1 MANRKA
7 TPEETAA
14 RFGNGLILP
23 GRQRQITNGPSAFD
37 LAAGERYEMEIA
49 ALKEKMDQE
58 SKATPSMPPN
68 ARQLLDE
75 AHAKMMES
83 LEKFKK
89 DNAGKTWEQVGRE
102 YDETLDEAL
111 RICQA
116 GLGNGKNVPQI
127 QAELLDKLKSR

>member
-14 RFGNGLILP
+14 RFGNGIALP
-23 GRQRQITNGPSAFD
+23 GPKRQMINGPSAFD

-49 ALKEKMDQE
+49 AMKEKMDQE
-58 SKATPSMPPN
+58 SKTTPSMPPN

-75 AHAKMMES
+75 VHARLMES

-111 RICQA
+111 RIYQA
-116 GLGNGKNVPQI
+116 GLGNGKNVLQI
-127 QAELLDKLKSR
+127 QADLLDKLKSR